1 MVEDSTSAGQE
12 DVTTIPSSGFPPT
25 KIMSGQALQLDLPES
40 IPEYLEVHQVSSS
53 SSLQP
58 PRHRKISPGYRT
70 QDSESCRELADRLY
84 KSRRRY
90 SEPPKPN
97 LRQMAVLNSIH
108 MKLIGGQDRG
118 SDQTQNNKKV

>member
-1 MVEDSTSAGQE
+1 MVEDFSSTGQE
-12 DVTTIPSSGFPPT
+12 DVTTIPSSEFPST
-25 KIMSGQALQLDLPES
+25 RIISGQASQLDLPES

-58 PRHRKISPGYRT
+58 PRHRRISPGYQT
-70 QDSESCRELADRLY
+70 HDSESSRELMDRQC
-84 KSRRRY
+84 KSRRRF

-108 MKLIGGQDRG
+108 MKLTGGHDSR
-118 SDQTQNNKKV
+118 SDQPQDNKKV